1 MQRGATKHSTAQ
13 QQSSCHCQPAAHR
26 DLPPSVLYVCECA
39 CVSLRCCS
47 DLFPFPLP
55 LFLSLSLPSSPH
67 LHIPPSGPISAQ
79 LHPHLRFPTPSYSI
93 PLAPRPSAV
102 ALPLPLQPCLSA
114 HSRSS
119 WPNPPDP
126 GSGAGSSHTPSPPRE
141 ALPTRAYKEE
151 VRPISRMP
159 LSKNRTNQPSAAPA
173 NGVNSPGTHTN
184 SLLEALFVCG

>member
-55 LFLSLSLPSSPH
+55 LFLSLSPLLSSHPTIWPH
-67 LHIPPSGPISAQ
+67 LSPASPTFALSNTVLLNPP
-79 LHPHLRFPTPSYSI
+79 R
-93 PLAPRPSAV
+93 APPERL

>member
-93 PLAPRPSAV
+93 PLAPRPSASLSLSLFSRASPRILAPPGQTRQTLV
-102 ALPLPLQPCLSA
+102 AGQVP
-114 HSRSS
+114 
-119 WPNPPDP
+119 
-126 GSGAGSSHTPSPPRE
+126 HTPRRPQEKPSQPELIKKR
-141 ALPTRAYKEE
+141 Y
-151 VRPISRMP
+151 VR
-159 LSKNRTNQPSAAPA
+159 
-173 NGVNSPGTHTN
+173 
-184 SLLEALFVCG
+184 SLVCR

>member
-1 MQRGATKHSTAQ
+1 MYVSVRVCLCGAAPTSFHSLCL
-13 QQSSCHCQPAAHR
+13 SS
-26 DLPPSVLYVCECA
+26 S
-39 CVSLRCCS
+39 
-47 DLFPFPLP
+47 
-55 LFLSLSLPSSPH
+55 LSLSLPSSPH